1 VLTIDGAQGE
11 GGGQILR
18 TALTLSTCLNKPFRI
33 INIRANRRRPGLQ
46 YQHLA
51 AVRAAALISQ
61 AKVSGADKDALT
73 TEFSPGTVKAGN
85 YHIDIGTAGSTSLV
99 LQTVLPAL
107 MLATARSTVILDGGT
122 HNPLAP
128 PFEFIKYAYL
138 PVVNRMGPVVRA
150 TLDRRGF
157 APEGGGR
164 VHASIE
170 PVRRLTALNLLERGD
185 IIRQRAEV
193 ILANLPVHIAERE
206 LAVVRNQ
213 LLLEDS
219 QLHYIEDTTTAG
231 TGNLLSIIIESTNI
245 TECFTAFGKRG
256 LAAERVAEMAVKDA
270 KRYVEAGVPVGRHL
284 ADQLLVLM
292 ALAENSRFITIKPS
306 RHTLTNIAVIERFTG
321 VKLTVEQL
329 DKDRWQIYC

>member
-1 VLTIDGAQGE
+1 
-11 GGGQILR
+11 
-18 TALTLSTCLNKPFRI
+18 
-33 INIRANRRRPGLQ
+33 
-46 YQHLA
+46 
-51 AVRAAALISQ
+51 
-61 AKVSGADKDALT
+61 
-73 TEFSPGTVKAGN
+73 
-85 YHIDIGTAGSTSLV
+85 
-99 LQTVLPAL
+99 
-107 MLATARSTVILDGGT
+107 
-122 HNPLAP
+122 
-128 PFEFIKYAYL
+128 
-138 PVVNRMGPVVRA
+138 VVRA

-164 VHASIE
+164 VHTSIE
-170 PVRRLTALNLLERGD
+170 PVRHLTALNLLERGD

-321 VKLTVEQL
+321 VKLTVEQFN
-329 DKDRWQIYC
+329 KDRWQIYC